1 MRAWSGRG
9 EARRDALRGMDAELR
24 ALREYSKSRDRSVP
38 AFPDERALRGYISG
52 FLLAEG
58 SFRLTVREARAV
70 VNLRADDAMLL
81 AMLARESG
89 LGAVSSYAPGPPLN
103 PVARWMIASRRDLS
117 LLAAWLLEVGL
128 PGHKGEIVRA
138 WAHGIDVL
146 ERPVQRRSAVRRYE
160 RVRPYRPP
168 RRNEMLAVARPD
180 VREACRQALLA
191 WAAREDGR
199 LSCVRYSRWR
209 AERREHPTRNTIVRH
224 FGGWHAAL
232 AAAGLDDRVAR
243 APRRTGGAAR
253 REARRRVQRE
263 RVLDAVRRFERER
276 GRLPRAMEFFRWRI
290 ERAVDAPTQGTV
302 YRLFPGGW
310 DEVLRGARQVA
321 GAVV

>member
-1 MRAWSGRG
+1 
-9 EARRDALRGMDAELR
+9 
-24 ALREYSKSRDRSVP
+24 
-38 AFPDERALRGYISG
+38 
-52 FLLAEG
+52 
-58 SFRLTVREARAV
+58 
-70 VNLRADDAMLL
+70 
-81 AMLARESG
+81 MLARESG
-89 LGAVSSYAPGPPLN
+89 LGAVSRYAPGPPLN
-103 PVARWMIASRRDLS
+103 PTARWTIASRRDVS

-128 PGHKGEIVRA
+128 PGHKGQIVRA

-146 ERPVQRRSAVRRYE
+146 ERPVERRAAVRRYE

-168 RRNEMLAVARPD
+168 RRDELLAVARPD

-191 WAAREDGR
+191 WAGHEDGR
-199 LSCVRYSRWR
+199 LSCVSYSRWR

-232 AAAGLDDRVAR
+232 AAAGLGDRVAR
-243 APRRTGGAAR
+243 APRRTGGDAR
-253 REARRRVQRE
+253 REARRRAQRE
-263 RVLDAVRRFERER
+263 RVLDAVRRFEREC

-310 DEVLRGARQVA
+310 DEVLQGARQVA